1 MFFLWRKAAVPA
13 FIVTVMATASR
24 MDPESCRPRARQA
37 IVLVHMAADV
47 CQWDITLPRLPG
59 MDRPPDR
66 RPEVLHLRRQGDTRL
81 PPDPKRVHLRHL
93 QPSEWKLT
101 TCHNYFVSSYQ
112 ERARASGDDVTVLTL
127 DGSGHFDMLYPA
139 PGTMKNFRRVS
150 RRCSDERMGEGGGP
164 LTGVR
169 KTLQQ

>member
-24 MDPESCRPRARQA
+24 MDPESCRQRARQA

-93 QPSEWKLT
+93 QPSEWKLR
-101 TCHNYFVSSYQ
+101 TCHNYFVSCYQ
-112 ERARASGDDVTVLTL
+112 ERARAGGDDVTVLTL
-127 DGSGHFDMLYPA
+127 DASVQVFSDGEKAS
-139 PGTMKNFRRVS
+139 RVVWIN
-150 RRCSDERMGEGGGP
+150 DVLPNEYAELIDGNIQGA
-164 LTGVR
+164 
-169 KTLQQ
+169 